1 MTLQEVRQAQAAER
15 AAKDAFYALHS
26 TIKTGGKTP
35 ANYSKLQ
42 GAMIAAT
49 KARQAAVAEYSAKLF
64 GCTPDQ
70 VRKQQEANAAQ
81 LLQMANKAKKTGKK
95 VNGYTAEALAKLADS
110 IS

>member
-1 MTLQEVRQAQAAER
+1 MTLATVRQLQAAEK
-15 AAKDAFYALHS
+15 AAKDAFWAAAGKAGSKMTAKQAKLH
-26 TIKTGGKTP
+26 
-35 ANYSKLQ
+35 A
-42 GAMIAAT
+42 AMVAAT

-81 LLQMANKAKKTGKK
+81 LLQMATKAKRTGKK
-95 VNGYTAEALAKLADS
+95 VNGYTAETLVNLADS